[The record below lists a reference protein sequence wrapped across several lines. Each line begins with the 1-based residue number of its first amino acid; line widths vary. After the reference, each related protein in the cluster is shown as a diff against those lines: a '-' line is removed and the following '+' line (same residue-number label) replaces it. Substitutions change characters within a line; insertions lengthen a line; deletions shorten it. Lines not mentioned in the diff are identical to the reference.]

1 MYILN
6 KPELLAS
13 DVPVDVPY
21 ESALEM
27 CGLATLFERRT
38 KRCLDFAKKCIKHPK
53 KKRLFPLNAR
63 LHGQNQKSKETFI
76 VNWARTDAYK
86 TSTIPY
92 CQRLLNDHVF
102 TK

>member
-6 KPELLAS
+6 KPELL
-13 DVPVDVPY
+13 VPIDVPY

-53 KKRLFPLNAR
+53 K
-63 LHGQNQKSKETFI
+63 EEI
-76 VNWARTDAYK
+76 VPPECK
-86 TSTIPY
+86 TAWTESEVQGNLY
-92 CQRLLNDHVF
+92 CQLGQDRCLQDINNSLLSKVVE
-102 TK
+102 